1 MNLKAL
7 ITTAML
13 VVGTSS
19 AAFAAPRM
27 EAVHDR
33 APVAARIE
41 RGHGP
46 VVRGPIARGPIAR
59 PVGGPITRGPVVVG
73 RTYGRPIMLRPV
85 WHPIVRPIV
94 IGQTIVDAP
103 VYTDGFATV
112 GSFDFAFDGTQTIDL
127 GAGRTIDTLRI
138 AGDSATEIYSVTVT
152 YADGETQTIACNQC
166 GSFQTDLGGNV
177 VTNLTINANHASA
190 LPLQIQVA

>member
-1 MNLKAL
+1 
-7 ITTAML
+7 ML

-27 EAVHDR
+27 EVTHARV
-33 APVAARIE
+33 PVATRIE

-46 VVRGPIARGPIAR
+46 VVRGPIAR
-59 PVGGPITRGPVVVG
+59 PVGGPITRGPVVIG
-73 RTYGRPIMLRPV
+73 HTYGRPSMLRPV
-85 WHPIVRPIV
+85 WRPIIRPIV
-94 IGQTIVDAP
+94 IGQTMVDAP

-138 AGDSATEIYSVTVT
+138 AGDSSTEIYSVTVT

-166 GSFQTDLGGNV
+166 GSFQADLGGNV
-177 VTNLTINANHASA
+177 VTNLTVNANHASA